1 MNYEKLRFDF
11 SHNNSIGKEELQII
25 EDIVNNQI
33 KNNGTVDIKI
43 IDQKKAIDEGAMAL
57 FGEKYGD
64 EVRVVTMGNENGS
77 YFSKELCGGNHVQK
91 LGEINKFK
99 IINQSSVAS
108 GIRRIEAV
116 SNISVDQFIK
126 EVEKNNIEKDIIQTK
141 QLEELIFNI
150 KKINPEYIFK
160 NKYDNKTLYI
170 KELNQTYQKLKQN
183 KSISK
188 NIDSTIIKKINNINF
203 VYLIAEDFPNKS
215 LKSFIDE
222 QKKKYLNKSVS
233 FIISNDQKKLS
244 FVLGVSEDI
253 TNVFDASKEIKK
265 ISNILGGK
273 GGGGRKDM
281 AQGGGS
287 DISQIDNC
295 LKYIENKLSTIS

>member
-1 MNYEKLRFDF
+1 M
-11 SHNNSIGKEELQII
+11 
-25 EDIVNNQI
+25 
-33 KNNGTVDIKI
+33 
-43 IDQKKAIDEGAMAL
+43 
-57 FGEKYGD
+57 
-64 EVRVVTMGNENGS
+64 
-77 YFSKELCGGNHVQK
+77 
-91 LGEINKFK
+91 
-99 IINQSSVAS
+99 
-108 GIRRIEAV
+108 
-116 SNISVDQFIK
+116 
-126 EVEKNNIEKDIIQTK
+126 
-141 QLEELIFNI
+141 IFNI

>member
-1 MNYEKLRFDF
+1 
-11 SHNNSIGKEELQII
+11 
-25 EDIVNNQI
+25 
-33 KNNGTVDIKI
+33 
-43 IDQKKAIDEGAMAL
+43 
-57 FGEKYGD
+57 
-64 EVRVVTMGNENGS
+64 MGNENGS
-77 YFSKELCGGNHVQK
+77 YFSKELCGGTHVQK